1 MTKPRKEL
9 VSVSD
14 TPYYYIV
21 SRCVLRIFLCG
32 YVHQCTTDYEH
43 RKDWIVDCIHLPSA
57 LFAIDLYSYAI
68 MSN

>member
-21 SRCVLRIFLCG
+21 LRCVRRIFLCG
-32 YVHQCTTDYEH
+32 YVHQCNTDYEH
-43 RKDWIVDCIHLPSA
+43 RKDWIVDWVHLPSA
-57 LFAIDLYSYAI
+57 LLLLILIAMPS
-68 MSN
+68 